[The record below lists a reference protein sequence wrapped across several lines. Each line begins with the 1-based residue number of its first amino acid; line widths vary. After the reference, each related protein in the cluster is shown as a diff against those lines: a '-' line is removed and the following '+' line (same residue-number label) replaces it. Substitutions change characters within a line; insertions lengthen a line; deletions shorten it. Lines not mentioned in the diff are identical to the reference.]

1 MMLPGGSAN
10 KLGNRYEKWWTVS
23 QLVRMLSGEAD
34 TIRIEDPNSEKAEF
48 VLTVGSRRELHQVK
62 RASPTGKWTLAA
74 LDRDRLLQK
83 IGEQLANNSDRFV
96 FASGSDARDL
106 SELRDA
112 ATSAKSTEEFERRF
126 LAAKERNQRFKKLLL
141 CWECDV
147 TTAVERLRRIDI
159 RTIGERELE
168 QKVEWGVKAH
178 FITSHRAVLAELLR
192 IVEDSVHRTI
202 TCQGLAAEL
211 GRRGHQLRRLIK
223 PEHAGVA
230 VRAVTDRYLEGVR
243 RKFIRQHLVP
253 RTATKTLL
261 SRLEGKRTD
270 IVVTG
275 RAGTGKTACAAEVVA
290 AVRERALPVLAFRLD
305 SLLLR
310 STTHDLGS
318 GLDLEESPVFVLAA
332 AAEAAGRPG
341 VLIVDQLD
349 AVSTVSGR
357 SSGAF
362 DLVEQLLQEAR
373 GTRNRV
379 TIHTIVVC
387 RAFDWE
393 HDARLRSLMPR
404 GNSPIEVI
412 EFSADEVKTILA
424 GADFDLGLFRD
435 RQLELLRLPQNLS
448 LFLDAGFST
457 SHKPVFGS
465 AADLFDRYWNEKR
478 RSVAERV
485 APHPD
490 HWMDVVEILCEE
502 MTAAQRLSVSRE
514 SLDKIPPAYLE
525 QLGSEGVI
533 TVTGRRYGFGHESFF
548 DYCFARLFVRRSRSL
563 VSFLKAS
570 EQLHKKLGDPVYDVS
585 FLKASEQ
592 HLFRRAQVRQALAY
606 LRDAEPDRYVREL
619 ENLLADDR
627 IRTHIKDLAFAFLAD
642 VTEPTEQE
650 WDIWKVR
657 IAPAIRAIKD
667 GSPNSDRLSELA
679 WRRFAESRSWFADA
693 KQRGLIGT
701 WLSSDNERLAEMAV
715 SYLTGHQRHSPDHVA
730 AMLEPYADDGGKW
743 AQRLRSLVARAQHHT
758 SRRFFDF
765 VLSLVAN
772 GTLDAADGMF
782 WSMFHTLGES
792 RPEWV
797 PEVLAH
803 YLRRRLPVLRGAG
816 KGVHGRA
823 VIIGD
828 DDSAARLFAK
838 SAAGAPAEF
847 VRHVLAP
854 VLEIA
859 DLALDDDEPPK
870 RDAVWP
876 IFIEKE
882 HPRGD
887 DACILG
893 LASALASVGS
903 QDTAE
908 LRDVVADLR
917 RRDTYIANHLLLA
930 LYGGAPRQYAD
941 EAASLLCDEPWR
953 FQCGFADNPNWCS
966 MELIRAIVPQC
977 ATSNLMRLEA
987 VIISYLSPFERTV
1000 DGFKYKLMG
1009 RTRFNL
1015 LSAIPKELRSP
1026 RAKSHFCELG
1036 RKFGRPDG
1044 KPRGVTGGLVESPID
1059 QSAAEKMTD
1068 RQWLRAIDKYRPE
1081 DRQFFSG
1088 YPFKGGA
1095 LELSRVLKTRVEE
1108 DPSRFARLS
1117 LRFSDDANPH
1127 YIKQALMG
1135 LKDAEVSS
1143 DLKIQVCDKA
1153 FAEMPAH
1160 CGAAIADVLGAIE
1173 DQLPDH
1179 AIQMLDWLATEHDDP
1194 VREAWRE
1201 DAGGGQTY
1209 YNGEIHTH
1217 GINTTRGR
1225 AAIAVQ
1231 ALIHKDAA
1239 YVERFRPT
1247 IERMTRDRSAAVL
1260 SCVAGALRAVA
1271 SHDPTLGVSLFLRM
1285 NMDEER
1291 LLATPHVTEMIRG
1304 NLRHRFSE
1312 LRPLVERMIRSAEP
1326 EVREAGAR
1334 MVSLA
1339 ALEKQSVT
1347 ELDAEVL
1354 HGDASHRRGVAQV
1367 ASANIAMSECR
1378 AWCEAKLAVL
1388 FNDSDAR
1395 VRREAASCFS
1405 QLTDEALDTYGDLIE
1420 AFCGSTAFE
1429 DGSFWLINALEKSV
1443 ERLPG
1448 MTCMVCERYLE
1459 RGAGETFDVAK
1470 LIFRTYQQHQ
1480 NDEWTER
1487 SLDLI
1492 DRLCL
1497 AWHLGAGHEL
1507 EQFDR

>member
-1 MMLPGGSAN
+1 M
-10 KLGNRYEKWWTVS
+10 S

-404 GNSPIEVI
+404 ENSPIEVI

-424 GADFDLGLFRD
+424 GTDFDLGLFRD

-448 LFLDAGFST
+448 LFLEAGFDVSRTPMFGTST
-457 SHKPVFGS
+457 
-465 AADLFDRYWNEKR
+465 DLLERYWDEKR
-478 RSVAERV
+478 QSVEERFV
-485 APHPD
+485 PLQD
-490 HWMDVVEILCEE
+490 HYWMDVVETLCEE
-502 MTAAQRLSVSRE
+502 MTAAQQLSVSKE
-514 SLDKIPPAYLE
+514 SLDKIPSAYLK
-525 QLGSEGVI
+525 QLCSEGVI
-533 TVTGRRYGFGHESFF
+533 SFSGGRYGFGHESFF

-563 VSFLKAS
+563 VSFLK
-570 EQLHKKLGDPVYDVS
+570 E
-585 FLKASEQ
+585 SEQ

-619 ENLLADDR
+619 GGLLADDG
-627 IRTHIKDLAFAFLAD
+627 IRTHIKDLVFAFLAD

-650 WDIWKVR
+650 WDIWKMR
-657 IAPAIRAIKD
+657 IAPAIRAIENET
-667 GSPNSDRLSELA
+667 PNSDRLSELA

-701 WLSSDNERLAEMAV
+701 WLSSENERLAEMAV

-772 GTLDAADGMF
+772 GTLDAADGMA
-782 WSMFHTLGES
+782 WRMFHTLGES

-797 PEVLAH
+797 SEVLAH
-803 YLRRRLPVLRGAG
+803 YLQRRLTVLRGAG
-816 KGVHGRA
+816 KGVHGA
-823 VIIGD
+823 LVIGD

-847 VRHVLAP
+847 VRHVLPP

-859 DLALDDDEPPK
+859 DLALVGDEPPK

-876 IFIEKE
+876 TFIEKE

-930 LYGGAPRQYAD
+930 LYGGAPGQYAD

-953 FQCGFADNPNWCS
+953 FRCGFADSPNWCAT
-966 MELIRAIVPQC
+966 ELIRAIVPHC
-977 ATSNLMRLEA
+977 ATNNRMRLEA
-987 VIISYLSPFERTV
+987 VIMSYLSPFERTV
-1000 DGFKYKLMG
+1000 DGFKYKQMG

-1036 RKFGRPDG
+1036 RKFGQPAG
-1044 KPRGVTGGLVESPID
+1044 KPRGVTGGFVESPID

-1068 RQWLRAIDKYRPE
+1068 RQWLRAIDKYRSE
-1081 DRQFFSG
+1081 DRKFFSG
-1088 YPFKGGA
+1088 YPFKGGS

-1127 YIKQALMG
+1127 YIEHVLMG

-1143 DLKIQVCDKA
+1143 DLKIQVCGKA

-1173 DQLPDH
+1173 DHLPDH
-1179 AIQMLDWLATEHDDP
+1179 AIRMLDRLATEHDDP

-1231 ALIHKDAA
+1231 DLIHRDAA
-1239 YVERFRPT
+1239 YVTRFRPT
-1247 IERMTRDRSAAVL
+1247 IERMIRDRSAAVL
-1260 SCVAGALRAVA
+1260 SCVAGTLRAVA
-1271 SHDPTLGVSLFLRM
+1271 SHDPTLGVSLFLSM
-1285 NMDEER
+1285 NLDEER
-1291 LLATPHVTEMIRG
+1291 LLATLHVTGMIRG
-1304 NLRHRFSE
+1304 NLRHSFSE

-1339 ALEKQSVT
+1339 ALEKHSVT
-1347 ELDAEVL
+1347 ELEDEVL
-1354 HGDASHRRGVAQV
+1354 NGDVSHRRGVAQV

-1378 AWCEAKLAVL
+1378 TWCEAKIAVL

-1405 QLTDEALDTYGDLIE
+1405 RLTDEALDTYGDLIAE
-1420 AFCGSTAFE
+1420 FCGSTAFE
-1429 DGSFWLINALEKSV
+1429 NGSFWLINALEKSV

-1497 AWHLGAGHEL
+1497 EWHLGAGHEL

>member
-23 QLVRMLSGEAD
+23 QLVRILSGEAEA
-34 TIRIEDPNSEKAEF
+34 IRIEDPDSEKAEF

-62 RASPTGKWTLAA
+62 RASSTGKWTLAA

-159 RTIGERELE
+159 RTIGEQELE
-168 QKVEWGVKAH
+168 QMVEWGVKAH
-178 FITSHRAVLAELLR
+178 FNTSHRAVLAELLR

-202 TCQGLAAEL
+202 TRQGLVAEL
-211 GRRGHQLRRLIK
+211 GRHGHQLRRLIK
-223 PEHAGVA
+223 PEHAGTA
-230 VRAVTDRYLEGVR
+230 VRVATDRYLEGAR
-243 RKFIRQHLVP
+243 GKFIRQRLVP
-253 RTATKTLL
+253 RMATQMIL
-261 SRLEGKRTD
+261 SRLDGDRTD
-270 IVVTG
+270 SVITG
-275 RAGTGKTACAAEVVA
+275 RAGAGKTACAAEIVSTA
-290 AVRERALPVLAFRLD
+290 RDRGLPVLAFRLD
-305 SLLLR
+305 RFLAM
-310 STTHDLGS
+310 STTHHLGHS
-318 GLDLEESPVFVLAA
+318 LDLEESPVFVLAA
-332 AAEAAGRPG
+332 AAEAARRPG
-341 VLIVDQLD
+341 LLIVDQLD

-362 DLVEQLLQEAR
+362 DLVEQLVQEAR
-373 GTRNRV
+373 GTQGPMTV
-379 TIHTIVVC
+379 HTVVVC

-393 HDARLRSLMPR
+393 HDARLRNLMSR

-424 GADFDLGLFRD
+424 DADFDLELFRD

-448 LFLDAGFST
+448 LFLEAGFDVSRT
-457 SHKPVFGS
+457 PVFGTS
-465 AADLFDRYWNEKR
+465 TDLLERYWDEKR
-478 RSVAERV
+478 QSVEERFV
-485 APHPD
+485 PLQD
-490 HWMDVVEILCEE
+490 HYWMDVVETLCDE
-502 MTAAQRLSVSRE
+502 MTAAQQLSVSKE
-514 SLDKIPPAYLE
+514 SLDKIPSAYLK
-525 QLGSEGVI
+525 QLCSEGVI
-533 TVTGRRYGFGHESFF
+533 SFSGGRYGFGHESFF

-563 VSFLKAS
+563 VRFLKT
-570 EQLHKKLGDPVYDVS
+570 
-585 FLKASEQ
+585 SEQ

-619 ENLLADDR
+619 GGLLADDG
-627 IRTHIKDLAFAFLAD
+627 IRTHIKDLVFAFLAD

-650 WDIWKVR
+650 WDIWKMR

-679 WRRFAESRSWFADA
+679 WRRFSGSRSWFADA
-693 KQRGLIGT
+693 SQRLIEA
-701 WLSSDNERLAEMAV
+701 WLSSDNERLAEKAV
-715 SYLTGHQRHSPDHVA
+715 SYLSGHQRHSPDHVA
-730 AMLEPYADDGGKW
+730 AMLEPYADHGGKW

-765 VLSLVAN
+765 VLRLVAN
-772 GTLDAADGMF
+772 GTLDEARRPFANGTFWRMF
-782 WSMFHTLGES
+782 YALGES

-803 YLRRRLPVLRGAG
+803 YLRRRLTVLRGAG
-816 KGVHGRA
+816 RRVHGRA
-823 VIIGD
+823 VVIGY

-847 VRHVLAP
+847 VRHVLPP

-859 DLALDDDEPPK
+859 DLTLASDEPPK

-876 IFIEKE
+876 IFIERE
-882 HPRGD
+882 HPGGD
-887 DACILG
+887 QACVLG
-893 LASALASVGS
+893 LASALAALASKESAGL
-903 QDTAE
+903 Q
-908 LRDVVADLR
+908 DVVADLR
-917 RRDTYIANHLLLA
+917 RRDTYIANYLLLA
-930 LYGGAPRQYAD
+930 LYGGSPGQYAD

-953 FQCGFADNPNWCS
+953 FRCGFADNPNWCA
-966 MELIRAIVPQC
+966 MELIRAIVPHC
-977 ATSNLMRLEA
+977 ATNNRMRLEA
-987 VIISYLSPFERTV
+987 VIMSYLSPFERTV
-1000 DGFKYKLMG
+1000 DGFKYKQTG

-1036 RKFGRPDG
+1036 RKFGRPAG
-1044 KPRGVTGGLVESPID
+1044 KPKGVTGGLVESPID
-1059 QSAAEKMTD
+1059 QFAAEKMTD
-1068 RQWLRAIDKYRPE
+1068 QHWLRAIDKYRSE
-1081 DRQFFSG
+1081 NRHFSFDD
-1088 YPFKGGA
+1088 PFKGGA

-1108 DPSRFARLS
+1108 DPSRFAHLS
-1117 LRFSDDANPH
+1117 LRFSDAANPH
-1127 YIKQALMG
+1127 YIEHVLMG

-1143 DLKIQVCDKA
+1143 DLKIRVCGKA
-1153 FAEMPAH
+1153 FAEMPAR

-1173 DQLPDH
+1173 DHLPDH
-1179 AIQMLDWLATEHDDP
+1179 AIRMLDRIATEHDDP

-1201 DAGGGQTY
+1201 DAGGGQAD
-1209 YNGEIHTH
+1209 YNADIHTN
-1217 GINTTRGR
+1217 GINTRGR
-1225 AAIAVQ
+1225 AAVAVQ
-1231 ALIHKDAA
+1231 SLILRDAA
-1239 YVERFRPT
+1239 YVERFRST
-1247 IERMTRDRSAAVL
+1247 IERMIRDRSAAVI
-1260 SCVAGALRAVA
+1260 SCVAGTLRAVA
-1271 SHDPTLGVSLFLRM
+1271 SRNPTLGMSLFLRM
-1285 NMDEER
+1285 SMDEER
-1291 LLATPHVTEMIRG
+1291 LLATPHVTGMIRG
-1304 NLRHRFSE
+1304 NLRHSFSE
-1312 LRPLVERMIRSAEP
+1312 LRTLVERMIRSEEP

-1347 ELDAEVL
+1347 ELEAEVL
-1354 HGDASHRRGVAQV
+1354 HGDASHRRGIAQV

-1378 AWCEAKLAVL
+1378 TWCEAKLAVL

-1405 QLTDEALDTYGDLIE
+1405 RLTDEALDTYDGLIA
-1420 AFCGSTAFE
+1420 AFYGSTAFE
-1429 DGSFWLINALEKSV
+1429 NGSFWLVNALQKSV

-1459 RGAGETFDVAK
+1459 RDAGETFDVAK

-1480 NDEWTER
+1480 NDEWTAR

-1497 AWHLGAGHEL
+1497 EWHLGAEHEM

>member
-34 TIRIEDPNSEKAEF
+34 TIRIEDPDSEKAEF
-48 VLTVGSRRELHQVK
+48 VLTVGSWRELHQVK
-62 RASPTGKWTLAA
+62 RASSTGKWTLAA

-96 FASGSDARDL
+96 LASGSDARDL

-126 LAAKERNQRFKKLLL
+126 LAAEGRNQRFKKLLR

-178 FITSHRAVLAELLR
+178 FITSHRAVLAALWR

-202 TCQGLAAEL
+202 TRQDLVEEL
-211 GRRGHQLRRLIK
+211 GMRGHQLRRLIK

-243 RKFIRQHLVP
+243 RKFIRQRLVP
-253 RTATKTLL
+253 RMATQMIL
-261 SRLEGKRTD
+261 SRLDGDRTD
-270 IVVTG
+270 SVITG
-275 RAGTGKTACAAEVVA
+275 RAGVGKTACAAEIVSTA
-290 AVRERALPVLAFRLD
+290 RERGLPVLAFRLD
-305 SLLLR
+305 RFLAM
-310 STTHDLGS
+310 STTHHLGHS
-318 GLDLEESPVFVLAA
+318 LDLEESPVFVLAA
-332 AAEAAGRPG
+332 AAEAAGKPG

-373 GTRNRV
+373 GTRGPV
-379 TIHTIVVC
+379 TVHTVVVC

-393 HDARLRSLMPR
+393 HDARLRNLMSR

-424 GADFDLGLFRD
+424 GADFDLGLFRG

-457 SHKPVFGS
+457 SHKPAFGS
-465 AADLFDRYWNEKR
+465 ATDLFDQYWKEKR
-478 RSVAERV
+478 RSVAARV
-485 APHPD
+485 APLPD
-490 HWMDVVEILCEE
+490 HWMDVVETLCEE
-502 MTAAQRLSVSRE
+502 MTTAQRLSVSRE

-548 DYCFARLFVRRSRSL
+548 DYCFARLFIRQSRSL
-563 VSFLKAS
+563 VR
-570 EQLHKKLGDPVYDVS
+570 

-606 LRDAEPDRYVREL
+606 LRDAGPDRYVREL
-619 ENLLADDR
+619 GGLLADDG
-627 IRTHIKDLAFAFLAD
+627 IRTHIKDLVFAFLAD
-642 VTEPTEQE
+642 VMEPTEQE

-679 WRRFAESRSWFADA
+679 WRRFAGSRSWFVDA
-693 KQRGLIGT
+693 SQRLIEA

-730 AMLEPYADDGGKW
+730 AMLEPYADHGGKW

-782 WSMFHTLGES
+782 WSMFYALGES

-1026 RAKSHFCELG
+1026 RANSHFCELG

-1068 RQWLRAIDKYRPE
+1068 QQWLRAIDKYRPE

-1117 LRFSDDANPH
+1117 LRFYDDANPH
-1127 YIKQALMG
+1127 YIEHVLMG

-1143 DLKIQVCDKA
+1143 DLKIQVCGKA

-1173 DQLPDH
+1173 DHLPDH
-1179 AIQMLDWLATEHDDP
+1179 AIRMLDWLATEHDDP

-1225 AAIAVQ
+1225 AAVAVQ
-1231 ALIHKDAA
+1231 ALIHRDAA
-1239 YVERFRPT
+1239 YVTRFRPT
-1247 IERMTRDRSAAVL
+1247 IEKMIRDRSAAVL

-1271 SHDPTLGVSLFLRM
+1271 SHDPILGVSLFLRM
-1285 NMDEER
+1285 NLNEER
-1291 LLATPHVTEMIRG
+1291 LLATLHVTGMING

-1339 ALEKQSVT
+1339 ALEKQSVS
-1347 ELDAEVL
+1347 ELEDEVL
-1354 HGDASHRRGVAQV
+1354 HGDAGHRLGVAQV

-1378 AWCEAKLAVL
+1378 TWCKAKIAVL

-1405 QLTDEALDTYGDLIE
+1405 RLTDEALDTYGDLIE

-1429 DGSFWLINALEKSV
+1429 NGSFWLINALEKSV
-1443 ERLPG
+1443 GRLPG

-1497 AWHLGAGHEL
+1497 EWHLGAGHEL

>member
-23 QLVRMLSGEAD
+23 QLVRMLSGDAD
-34 TIRIEDPNSEKAEF
+34 TIRIEDPDSEKAEF
-48 VLTVGSRRELHQVK
+48 VLTVGSWRELHQVK
-62 RASPTGKWTLAA
+62 RAAPKGKWTLAA
-74 LDRDRLLQK
+74 LDRDHLLQK
-83 IGEQLANNSDRFV
+83 IGEQLANNSARFV
-96 FASGSDARDL
+96 FASGSDAHDL

-112 ATSAKSTEEFERRF
+112 ATDAESTEEFERHF
-126 LAAKERNQRFKKLLL
+126 LAAQERNQRFKKLLL

-168 QKVEWGVKAH
+168 QKVEWGIKAH
-178 FITSHRAVLAELLR
+178 FNTSLRAVLAELWQ
-192 IVEDSVHRTI
+192 IVENSVHRTI
-202 TCQGLAAEL
+202 TRQDLIEEL

-393 HDARLRSLMPR
+393 HDARLRNLMPR
-404 GNSPIEVI
+404 ENSPIEVI
-412 EFSADEVKTILA
+412 EFSADEVKTILV
-424 GADFDLGLFRD
+424 GTDFDLGLFRD

-448 LFLDAGFST
+448 LFLEAGFDA
-457 SHKPVFGS
+457 SHTPVFGT
-465 AADLFDRYWNEKR
+465 ATDLLEQYWDEKR
-478 RSVAERV
+478 QSVEDRFV
-485 APHPD
+485 PLPD
-490 HWMDVVEILCEE
+490 HYWMDVMETLCDE
-502 MTAAQRLSVSRE
+502 MTAAQQLSVSKE
-514 SLDKIPPAYLE
+514 SLDKIPPAYLK
-525 QLGSEGVI
+525 QLCSEGVI
-533 TVTGRRYGFGHESFF
+533 SFSGGRYGFGHESFF

-563 VSFLKAS
+563 
-570 EQLHKKLGDPVYDVS
+570 VS

-619 ENLLADDR
+619 GDLLADDG

-650 WDIWKVR
+650 WDIWKAR
-657 IAPAIRAIKD
+657 ITPAIKAIENET
-667 GSPNSDRLSELA
+667 PNSDRLSELA

-701 WLSSDNERLAEMAV
+701 WLSSENERLADMAV

-730 AMLEPYADDGGKW
+730 AMLEPYADDGGRW

-772 GTLDAADGMF
+772 GTLDAADGMS
-782 WSMFHTLGES
+782 WRMFHTLGES
-792 RPEWV
+792 HPEWV
-797 PEVLAH
+797 SEVLAH
-803 YLRRRLPVLRGAG
+803 YLRRRLTVLRGAG
-816 KGVHGRA
+816 KGVHGA
-823 VIIGD
+823 LVIGD

-847 VRHVLAP
+847 VRHVLPP

-859 DLALDDDEPPK
+859 DLALVGDEPPK

-876 IFIEKE
+876 TFIEKE

-930 LYGGAPRQYAD
+930 LYGGAPGQYAD
-941 EAASLLCDEPWR
+941 EVALLFCDEPWR
-953 FQCGFADNPNWCS
+953 FRCGFADSPNWCA
-966 MELIRAIVPQC
+966 MELIRSIVPHC
-977 ATSNLMRLEA
+977 ATSNRMRLEA
-987 VIISYLSPFERTV
+987 VIMSYFSPSERTV
-1000 DGFKYKLMG
+1000 DGLKYRQMG

-1015 LSAIPKELRSP
+1015 LSAIPEELRSP
-1026 RAKSHFCELG
+1026 RAKSHFCELE
-1036 RKFGRPDG
+1036 RKFGQPAG
-1044 KPRGVTGGLVESPID
+1044 KPRGVKGGLVESPID

-1068 RQWLRAIDKYRPE
+1068 RQWLRAIDKYYSE
-1081 DRQFFSG
+1081 DRKFFSG

-1095 LELSRVLKTRVEE
+1095 LQLSRVLKTRVEE
-1108 DPSRFARLS
+1108 EPSRFARLS
-1117 LRFSDDANPH
+1117 LRFSDDANPL
-1127 YIKQALMG
+1127 YIKHVLMG

-1143 DLKIQVCDKA
+1143 ELKIQVCGKA

-1173 DQLPDH
+1173 DHLPDH
-1179 AIQMLDWLATEHDDP
+1179 AIQMLDWLATEHGDP

-1217 GINTTRGR
+1217 GISTTRGR
-1225 AAIAVQ
+1225 AAEAVQ
-1231 ALIHKDAA
+1231 DLIHRDGA

-1260 SCVAGALRAVA
+1260 SCVAGTLRAVA

-1291 LLATPHVTEMIRG
+1291 LLATLHVTGMIRG
-1304 NLRHRFSE
+1304 NLRHRFPE

-1339 ALEKQSVT
+1339 ALEKQSVK
-1347 ELDAEVL
+1347 ELEDEVL
-1354 HGDASHRRGVAQV
+1354 HGDASHRLGVAQI

-1405 QLTDEALDTYGDLIE
+1405 RLTDEALDTYGDLIE

-1429 DGSFWLINALEKSV
+1429 NGSFWLVNALEKSV
-1443 ERLPG
+1443 GRLPG

-1497 AWHLGAGHEL
+1497 EWHLGAGHEL